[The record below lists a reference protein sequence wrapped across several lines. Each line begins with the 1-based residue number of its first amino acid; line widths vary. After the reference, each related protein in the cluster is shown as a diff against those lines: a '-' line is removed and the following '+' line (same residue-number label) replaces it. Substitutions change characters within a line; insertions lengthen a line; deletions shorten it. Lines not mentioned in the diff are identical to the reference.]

1 MKSKGTASTPAPDVE
16 IQTEP
21 AHTVIRVLI
30 ADDQNLFRDGVAK
43 LLSAQKDMVVV
54 GSAET
59 VGSAIEQLRELRPDV
74 ALVGWAASSPQSQKF
89 FAAIH
94 DNDLVRVEQM
104 LTADPA
110 LARARNATGASAIMQ
125 ARYEGRHELVALLR
139 ARAGEL
145 DVFEA
150 ATLGDLPR
158 LRSLLEQD
166 ATLAKAFS
174 RDGFT
179 ALHLATFF
187 SQPEAAEALLRSGAD
202 VNAVA
207 TNPMK
212 VAVINSAAAS
222 GRADLVKLV
231 LRAGANPNARQMMGY
246 TALHAAA
253 ARDSVEMVEALL
265 AAGADPTLVNDE
277 GQSPSDKAGPAV
289 AALLAKR
296 T

>member
-1 MKSKGTASTPAPDVE
+1 M
-16 IQTEP
+16 
-21 AHTVIRVLI
+21 
-30 ADDQNLFRDGVAK
+30 
-43 LLSAQKDMVVV
+43 
-54 GSAET
+54 
-59 VGSAIEQLRELRPDV
+59 
-74 ALVGWAASSPQSQKF
+74 SQEF

-289 AALLAKR
+289 AALLKSR

>member
-1 MKSKGTASTPAPDVE
+1 M
-16 IQTEP
+16 
-21 AHTVIRVLI
+21 
-30 ADDQNLFRDGVAK
+30 
-43 LLSAQKDMVVV
+43 
-54 GSAET
+54 
-59 VGSAIEQLRELRPDV
+59 
-74 ALVGWAASSPQSQKF
+74 SQEF

-104 LTADPA
+104 LAANPA
-110 LARARNATGASAIMQ
+110 LARAHNATGASAIMQ
-125 ARYEGRHELVALLR
+125 ARYEGRHELVAMLR
-139 ARAGEL
+139 AKAGEL

-174 RDGFT
+174 GDGFT

-187 SQPEAAEALLRSGAD
+187 GQPETAEELLRSGAD

-231 LRAGANPNARQMMGY
+231 LRAGADPNARQMMGY

-253 ARDSVEMVEALL
+253 ARDSVEMVQALL
-265 AAGADPTLVNDE
+265 DAGADPALVNDE
-277 GQSPSDKAGPAV
+277 GQSPADKAGQAV
-289 AALLAKR
+289 VGLLTNR
-296 T
+296 I

>member
-1 MKSKGTASTPAPDVE
+1 M
-16 IQTEP
+16 
-21 AHTVIRVLI
+21 
-30 ADDQNLFRDGVAK
+30 
-43 LLSAQKDMVVV
+43 
-54 GSAET
+54 
-59 VGSAIEQLRELRPDV
+59 
-74 ALVGWAASSPQSQKF
+74 SQEF

-104 LTADPA
+104 LAVDPA
-110 LARARNATGASAIMQ
+110 LARAHNATGASAIMQ
-125 ARYEGRHELVALLR
+125 ARYEGRHELIALLR
-139 ARAGEL
+139 AKAGEL

-158 LRSLLEQD
+158 LRSLLERD
-166 ATLAKAFS
+166 VSLAKGFS
-174 RDGFT
+174 GDGFT

-187 SQPEAAEALLRSGAD
+187 GQPETAEELLRHGAD
-202 VNAVA
+202 PNAVA
-207 TNPMK
+207 TNAMK

-253 ARDSVEMVEALL
+253 ARDSVEMVQALL
-265 AAGADPTLVNDE
+265 DAGADPSLENDE
-277 GQSPSDKAGPAV
+277 GQTAKDKAGPAV
-289 AALLAKR
+289 AALLTKR